1 MLTMMLNLLPVPVV
15 VLMSYISFAAWI
27 LVRHIEKLQPTHVT
41 PEQISLDEDI
51 PFETDLSGNKVFE
64 QIEALNDR
72 DKDELRLANQEWYE
86 KCEELSAEITVL
98 KARIETKEEMLLII
112 VTVLAMLITSYS
124 CITYM
129 VLLTTGFK
137 KV

>member
-1 MLTMMLNLLPVPVV
+1 MFTMLNLLSAPVV
-15 VLMSYISFAAWI
+15 ILMSYISIAAWI
-27 LVRHIEKLQPTHVT
+27 LVQHIEKLQATHVT

-51 PFETDLSGNKVFE
+51 PIETDVSGNKLFE

-86 KCEELSAEITVL
+86 KCEELSAEIREL
-98 KARIETKEEMLLII
+98 KTRLETKEEMLLII

-137 KV
+137 TV

>member
-1 MLTMMLNLLPVPVV
+1 MFTMLNLLSAPVV
-15 VLMSYISFAAWI
+15 ILMSYISIAAWI
-27 LVRHIEKLQPTHVT
+27 LVQHIEKLQATHVT

-51 PFETDLSGNKVFE
+51 PIETDVSGNKVFE

-86 KCEELSAEITVL
+86 KCEELSAEIREL
-98 KARIETKEEMLLII
+98 KIRLETKEEMLLII

-137 KV
+137 TI

>member
-1 MLTMMLNLLPVPVV
+1 MFTMLNLLSAPVV
-15 VLMSYISFAAWI
+15 ILMSYISIAAWI
-27 LVRHIEKLQPTHVT
+27 LVQYIEKLQATHVT

-51 PFETDLSGNKVFE
+51 PIETDVSGNKVFE

-86 KCEELSAEITVL
+86 KCEELSAEIREL
-98 KARIETKEEMLLII
+98 KTRLETKEEMLLII

-137 KV
+137 TI

>member
-1 MLTMMLNLLPVPVV
+1 MFTMLNLLSAPVV
-15 VLMSYISFAAWI
+15 ILMSYISIAAWI
-27 LVRHIEKLQPTHVT
+27 LVQHIEKLQATHVR

-51 PFETDLSGNKVFE
+51 PIETDVSGNKVFE

-86 KCEELSAEITVL
+86 KCEELSAEIREL
-98 KARIETKEEMLLII
+98 KTRLETKEEMLLII

-137 KV
+137 TI

>member
-1 MLTMMLNLLPVPVV
+1 MFTMLNLLSAPVV
-15 VLMSYISFAAWI
+15 ILMSYISIAAWI
-27 LVRHIEKLQPTHVT
+27 LVQHIEKLQATHVIS
-41 PEQISLDEDI
+41 EQISLDEDI
-51 PFETDLSGNKVFE
+51 PIETDVSGNKVFE

-86 KCEELSAEITVL
+86 KCEELSAEIREL
-98 KARIETKEEMLLII
+98 KTRLETKEEMLLII

-137 KV
+137 TV